1 VVYRYPWAW
10 LYAHPFACLVERLF
24 LNSGVFGRDEPAR
37 LGRYYGH
44 SELPSGPL
52 QNAWRDQLNDI
63 EQAGNWD
70 QLSVKHYHATCW
82 LAALVQASVIDL
94 PTAVELR
101 KARAIAHQ
109 VAGDRLMS
117 TTP

>member
-1 VVYRYPWAW
+1 MS
-10 LYAHPFACLVERLF
+10 
-24 LNSGVFGRDEPAR
+24 SGVFGSAKATSF
-37 LGRYYGH
+37 GRYYGH
-44 SELPSGPL
+44 SGLPSGTL
-52 QNAWRDQLNDI
+52 QDAWRDQLHDI

-70 QLSVKHYHATCW
+70 VLSVKHYHATCW
-82 LAALVQASVIDL
+82 LAALVQARVIDS

-101 KARAIAHQ
+101 KARDIAHQ